1 VSRRRTDAEQQ
12 VAELLRTARE
22 SLNLSTAFLS
32 RLDGRT
38 QHLEVVESS
47 VPVLF
52 PEKMRVPQASS
63 LCQAALDGRVP
74 EVMPDLTDVPEA
86 MRLPS
91 AWVPRIRSFVTVP
104 VHLSDGSLYGTFCA
118 AGLSSDRELSARDK
132 ALMTVL
138 ARAAA
143 LVVEPTVVE
152 SARREE
158 IEGRLRPVV
167 RAGGPTVVFQ
177 PIVTL
182 ATGARVGAEALSR
195 FPAEWGKAPDVV
207 FDEAHSVGLGE
218 RLELQAVARALK
230 SAAPLGGYVSL
241 NLSPGVLVSDRAR
254 RMLRRAPLDR
264 LVLELSEHEA
274 VADYPALRRVLD
286 PLRADGLR
294 LAIDDVGAGF
304 SSLRHI
310 VVTAPDMIKLDR
322 SLVAGV
328 GEDDV
333 LATLARSL
341 VDVAAGLGA
350 VVVAE
355 GIEEPADAQR
365 LGDLGVGYGQ
375 GWLFGRPGPAGDLEP
390 LARSVPAP
398 RDARQAELAVDS
410 RP

>member
-1 VSRRRTDAEQQ
+1 M
-12 VAELLRTARE
+12 AELLRTARE

-38 QHLEVVESS
+38 QHLEVVETS

-52 PEKMRVPQASS
+52 PEKVKVPQASS

-74 EVMPDLTDVPEA
+74 DVMPDLAEVPEA

-104 VHLSDGSLYGTFCA
+104 VHLSDGTLYGTFCA
-118 AGLSSDRELSARDK
+118 AGLSSDRELSERDK

-143 LVVEPTVVE
+143 LVIEPTVVE
-152 SARREE
+152 ESRREE
-158 IEGRLRPVV
+158 IADRLRPVM

-177 PIVTL
+177 PIVAL
-182 ATGARVGAEALSR
+182 ATGTRVGAEALSR
-195 FPAEWGKAPDVV
+195 FPRDWEKAPDVV
-207 FDEAHSVGLGE
+207 FAEAHSIGAGE
-218 RLELQAVARALK
+218 RLELQAVSRALK
-230 SAAPLGGYVSL
+230 GVGALGGYVSL
-241 NLSPGVLVSDRAR
+241 NLSPGVLMSDRAR
-254 RMLRRAPLDR
+254 RILRRAPLDR

-274 VADYPALRRVLD
+274 VADYPRLRSVLD
-286 PLRADGLR
+286 PLRAQGLR

-328 GEDDV
+328 GEDAV
-333 LATLARSL
+333 LATLAHSL
-341 VDVAAGLGA
+341 VDLAAGLGA

-355 GIEEPADAQR
+355 GIEEPADAER
-365 LGDLGVGYGQ
+365 LLDLGVGYGQ
-375 GWLFGRPGPAGDLEP
+375 GWLFGRPGPAADLLP
-390 LARSVPAP
+390 VTVTVPAP
-398 RDARQAELAVDS
+398 RAPGGSPVSPRSPAPTA
-410 RP
+410 

>member
-118 AGLSSDRELSARDK
+118 AGLSSDHELSARDK

-143 LVVEPTVVE
+143 LVIEPTVVE
-152 SARREE
+152 AARREE

-177 PIVTL
+177 PIVAL
-182 ATGARVGAEALSR
+182 ASGARVGAEALSR
-195 FPAEWGKAPDVV
+195 FPVEWGKAPDVV
-207 FDEAHSVGLGE
+207 FDEAHGVGLGG
-218 RLELQAVARALK
+218 RLELQAVARALT

-355 GIEEPADAQR
+355 GIEEPADAER
-365 LGDLGVGYGQ
+365 LRDLGVGYGQ

-398 RDARQAELAVDS
+398 RDARQAEMVVDS